1 MFVSGFY
8 AGDHDR
14 APEAQDGECAV
25 LVMCAPF
32 TPWKQVIDEMA
43 REVMEAFDAHECA
56 AALEAVCDWSA
67 NYPMN
72 QAVAPGMKGCK
83 AFCVAVYLAA

>member
-1 MFVSGFY
+1 MFVSAFY

-25 LVMCAPF
+25 LVMCAPL
-32 TPWKQVIDEMA
+32 TPWARVIDKMS
-43 REVMEAFDAHECA
+43 REVIEGFDGDECD
-56 AALEAVCDWSA
+56 AALEALRDWSA

-72 QAVAPGMKGCK
+72 APVAPGVRGCK